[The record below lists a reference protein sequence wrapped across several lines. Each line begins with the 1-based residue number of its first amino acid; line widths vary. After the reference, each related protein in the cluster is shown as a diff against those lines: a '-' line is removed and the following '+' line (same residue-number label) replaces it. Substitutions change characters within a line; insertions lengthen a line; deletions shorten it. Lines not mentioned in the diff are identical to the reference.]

1 MDQFNAYREK
11 RKYVRWIFLP
21 CIIAFL
27 LQFAATLFVIQVS
40 VVYTLGTF
48 KGNSFE
54 DYVAYVTTVM
64 ENSNFYSSI
73 YMIYTV
79 VGVILL
85 GYFFN
90 KMFMQ
95 SKSYSLKGHS
105 SNLGF
110 TIGGVVL
117 FCIGMEYVSI
127 YLLNS
132 VGSAIP
138 EWMAEYEQVLES
150 AGLMG
155 DVSPLMIVYA
165 LVLGPVCEE
174 LIFRGLTYHSAAKVM
189 PYYWAIIVQAIL
201 FGAFHMNHL
210 QSLYA
215 FVLGLGLG
223 YIMYLYD
230 NLIITILI
238 HMAYNIIGTICSEF
252 IPIGG
257 NTPITFFFSV
267 LFALIVTYGGII
279 LLKKGA
285 VIPVKNEEENTDI

>member
-11 RKYVRWIFLP
+11 RKYVSWIFMP

-27 LQFAATLFVIQVS
+27 LQFAATLFVIQVA
-40 VVYTLGTF
+40 VVYSLGNF
-48 KGNSFE
+48 DGNSFE
-54 DYVAYVTTVM
+54 EYVAYVTTM
-64 ENSNFYSSI
+64 MNDSNFYTSI
-73 YMIYTV
+73 YIIYTV
-79 VGVILL
+79 LGVVIM

-95 SKSYSLKGHS
+95 SKSYSLKGRS
-105 SNLGF
+105 SNIGYTLGG
-110 TIGGVVL
+110 IVL
-117 FCIGMEYVSI
+117 FSIGMEYVSI

-165 LVLGPVCEE
+165 LILGPICEE
-174 LIFRGLTYHSAAKVM
+174 LIFRGVTYHSAAKVM

-230 NLIITILI
+230 NIIITILT
-238 HMAYNIIGTICSEF
+238 HMAYNIIGTVLSELL
-252 IPIGG
+252 PVGG
-257 NTPITFFFSV
+257 NTPITFFVCV
-267 LFALIVTYGGII
+267 LFALLVTYGGVI

-285 VIPVKNEEENTDI
+285 IIPIKNEEENTDI

>member
-11 RKYVRWIFLP
+11 RKYVSWIFMP

-27 LQFAATLFVIQVS
+27 LQFAATLFVIQVA
-40 VVYTLGTF
+40 VVYSLGNF
-48 KGNSFE
+48 SGNSFE
-54 DYVAYVTTVM
+54 EYVAYVTTM
-64 ENSNFYSSI
+64 MNDSNFYTSI
-73 YMIYTV
+73 YIIYTV
-79 VGVILL
+79 LGVVIM

-95 SKSYSLKGHS
+95 SKSYSLKGRS
-105 SNLGF
+105 SNIGYTL
-110 TIGGVVL
+110 GGVVL
-117 FCIGMEYVSI
+117 FSIGMEYVSI

-165 LVLGPVCEE
+165 LILGPICEE
-174 LIFRGLTYHSAAKVM
+174 LIFRGVTYHSAAKVM

-230 NLIITILI
+230 NIIITILI
-238 HMAYNIIGTICSEF
+238 HMAYNIIGTVLSELL
-252 IPIGG
+252 PVGG
-257 NTPITFFFSV
+257 NTPITFFMCV
-267 LFALIVTYGGII
+267 LFALLVTYGGVI

-285 VIPVKNEEENTDI
+285 IIPIKNEEENTDI

>member
-54 DYVAYVTTVM
+54 DYIAYVTTVM

-73 YMIYTV
+73 YLIYTV

-127 YLLNS
+127 YLLKDRKS
-132 VGSAIP
+132 V
-138 EWMAEYEQVLES
+138 V
-150 AGLMG
+150 
-155 DVSPLMIVYA
+155 
-165 LVLGPVCEE
+165 
-174 LIFRGLTYHSAAKVM
+174 
-189 PYYWAIIVQAIL
+189 
-201 FGAFHMNHL
+201 
-210 QSLYA
+210 
-215 FVLGLGLG
+215 
-223 YIMYLYD
+223 
-230 NLIITILI
+230 
-238 HMAYNIIGTICSEF
+238 
-252 IPIGG
+252 
-257 NTPITFFFSV
+257 
-267 LFALIVTYGGII
+267 
-279 LLKKGA
+279 
-285 VIPVKNEEENTDI
+285 

>member
-1 MDQFNAYREK
+1 MDQFNAFREK
-11 RKYVRWIFLP
+11 RKYVTWIFMP

-27 LQFAATLFVIQVS
+27 LQFAATLFVIQVA
-40 VVYTLGTF
+40 VVYSLGTF
-48 KGNSFE
+48 SGKSFE
-54 DYVAYVTTVM
+54 DFVAYITTVM
-64 ENSNFYSSI
+64 EGSNFYTSI
-73 YMIYTV
+73 YIIYTV
-79 VGVILL
+79 VGVVLL
-85 GYFFN
+85 GYIFN

-95 SKSYSLKGHS
+95 SKSYSLKGRS

-117 FCIGMEYVSI
+117 FSIGMEYVSV

-132 VGSAIP
+132 VGAAIP

-189 PYYWAIIVQAIL
+189 PYYWAIVVQAIL

-230 NLIITILI
+230 NIIITILI
-238 HMAYNIIGTICSEF
+238 HMAYNIIGTIASEYL
-252 IPIGG
+252 PVGG
-257 NTPITFFFSV
+257 NTPITFFMCV
-267 LFALIVTYGGII
+267 LFALIVTWGGVV
-279 LLKKGA
+279 LLRKGA
-285 VIPVKNEEENTDI
+285 IIPVNNEQENADI

>member
-11 RKYVRWIFLP
+11 RKYVSWIFMP

-27 LQFAATLFVIQVS
+27 LQFAATLFVIQVA
-40 VVYTLGTF
+40 VVYSLGNF
-48 KGNSFE
+48 DGNSFE
-54 DYVAYVTTVM
+54 EYVAYVTTM
-64 ENSNFYSSI
+64 MNDSNFYTSI
-73 YMIYTV
+73 YIIYTV
-79 VGVILL
+79 LGVVIM

-95 SKSYSLKGHS
+95 SKSYSLKGRS
-105 SNLGF
+105 SNIGYTL
-110 TIGGVVL
+110 GGVVL
-117 FCIGMEYVSI
+117 FSIGMEYVSI

-165 LVLGPVCEE
+165 LILGPICEE
-174 LIFRGLTYHSAAKVM
+174 LIFRGVTYHSAAKVM

-230 NLIITILI
+230 NIIITILI
-238 HMAYNIIGTICSEF
+238 HMAYNIIGTVLSELL
-252 IPIGG
+252 PVGG
-257 NTPITFFFSV
+257 NTPITFFVCV
-267 LFALIVTYGGII
+267 LFALLVTYGGVI

-285 VIPVKNEEENTDI
+285 IIPIKNEEENTDI